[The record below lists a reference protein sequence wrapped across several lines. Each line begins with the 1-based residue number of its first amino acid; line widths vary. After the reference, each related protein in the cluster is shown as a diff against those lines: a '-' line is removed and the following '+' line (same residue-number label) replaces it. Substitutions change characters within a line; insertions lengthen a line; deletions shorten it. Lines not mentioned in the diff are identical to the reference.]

1 MQVTPTT
8 EVDAFIETCEKR
20 VRAKISRR
28 FLMLEKFGPMIRMPY
43 SRYILPGVFELRTT
57 GKDNVRLVYTFIN
70 NEAVV
75 FHAFMKK
82 TEEITAQEMGTI
94 RQRLKNLHL

>member
-1 MQVTPTT
+1 MKVMPTE

-57 GKDNVRLVYTFIN
+57 GKDNVRLVYAFIN
-70 NEAVV
+70 DKAVV
-75 FHAFMKK
+75 FYAFIKK
-82 TEEITAQEMGTI
+82 TEEISAHEIGLIKQK
-94 RQRLKNLHL
+94 LKNLHL

>member
-1 MQVTPTT
+1 MQVMPTT

-20 VRAKISRR
+20 VRSKISRR
-28 FLMLEKFGPMIRMPY
+28 FLMLEMFGHLLRMPY
-43 SRYILPGVFELRTT
+43 SRYVLPGVFELRTT

-75 FHAFMKK
+75 FHAFIKK
-82 TEEITAQEMGTI
+82 TEEINAHEMNI
-94 RQRLKNLHL
+94 IKQRFKDLHL